1 MDILSPSKRRR
12 LAGPSKR
19 PHNDLGFASRTMSYA
34 RTDSG
39 LGPDLPEPQKQQHQ
53 HVPLVPSTLR
63 VATTAP
69 SPPTREEDPRRI
81 TEALI
86 LSDRAAIREMQREI
100 AKLES
105 EQAARRETEK
115 DDLIARLLSANDAS
129 LTVPTIPRYLPTA
142 DPDIPSALPLP
153 VSDPLP
159 QLRAFSSLTFTTTRV
174 TTLPPGLRRSHEI
187 RGFAGAYGVGALDF
201 WIEMVADTGALMVEE
216 LQARVSHWARGELGG
231 FVNECIENRDPQLL
245 LYAINSYHPLCTM
258 RAKVFASLCSKYPTL
273 LPAFT
278 KRRWAALMGVETLC
292 FSRRRGS
299 GGGGGGGTEF
309 VLTWRINVD
318 DVGEAESR
326 VEGEVRVPIAYQEV
340 DKENRLG
347 QVGALFADLLEER
360 GVKGA
365 VGCMVELF
373 FKGEEGVR

>member
-19 PHNDLGFASRTMSYA
+19 PHNDLGFASRTMSGA

-39 LGPDLPEPQKQQHQ
+39 LGPDLPDHHQ
-53 HVPLVPSTLR
+53 HVPLVPSMLR

-69 SPPTREEDPRRI
+69 APAAREEDPCKI

-100 AKLES
+100 AKLEA

-115 DDLIARLLSANDAS
+115 EDLIARLLAANDAS
-129 LTVPTIPRYLPTA
+129 LTVPSIPRFLPTA
-142 DPDIPSALPLP
+142 DPEIPSALPLP

-159 QLRAFSSLTFTTTRV
+159 QLRAFSSLTFTTTRF

-187 RGFAGAYGVGALDF
+187 RGYAGAYGVGALDF

-258 RAKVFASLCSKYPTL
+258 RAKLFASLCCKYPTL

-292 FSRRRGS
+292 FSRKTGERRGS
-299 GGGGGGGTEF
+299 GGRGGGGTEF

-318 DVGEAESR
+318 DVGEAESC

-373 FKGEEGVR
+373 FKGEAGVR